1 MNEITA
7 ALHQLASGAEL
18 SRGAAREVMDAVMR
32 GDCPDAAF
40 GALFAMLHARGETID
55 ELAGFAESMR
65 AHVVAVAAPAGAID
79 TCGTGGDG
87 AGTFNVS
94 AAAALVAAGAGAV
107 VAKHGNRA
115 VSSSCGSADVLEAL
129 GGRLETDPDGVPAM
143 LDAAGFA
150 FLFAPVFHPSMRH
163 AAGPR
168 RALGMRTAFNYLGPI
183 TNPAHV
189 SRQVV
194 GVSDIDAARKLA
206 QVLQQLGTERALVVH
221 GGDGIDELS
230 LGAPSTMFD
239 VTPESVVVTVV
250 DAEQLGLARAPVS
263 AIAGGDAERNAGLL
277 RSVLDGSAAGPL
289 RDVVLLNAGA
299 ALVVADRA
307 ADIAEGI
314 DLARSSISTGNAEAR
329 LRAWI
334 AASDVGMVTT

>member
-1 MNEITA
+1 MNEITS
-7 ALHQLASGAEL
+7 ALHIVADGAEL
-18 SRGAAREVMDAVMR
+18 TRADAREVMDAVMR
-32 GDCPDAAF
+32 GACPDAAF

-65 AHVVAVAAPAGAID
+65 AHVVPVVAPVGAID

-94 AAAALVAAGAGAV
+94 TAAAFVAAGAGAI

-129 GGRLETDPDGVPAM
+129 GGRLETDPEAVPAM

-183 TNPAHV
+183 TNPAGV

-206 QVLQQLGTERALVVH
+206 QVLQQLGTQRALVVH
-221 GGDGIDELS
+221 GGDGLDELS

-239 VTPESVVVTVV
+239 VTPESVTVTVV
-250 DAEQLGLARAPVS
+250 DAEQLGLTKAPIA

-299 ALVVADRA
+299 ALVAADRA
-307 ADIAEGI
+307 ADMREGI
-314 DLARSSISTGNAEAR
+314 ALARGSIADGAAQERLAR
-329 LRAWI
+329 WI
-334 AASDVGMVTT
+334 AAGDAEVMGA

>member
-1 MNEITA
+1 MSEVTN
-7 ALHQLASGAEL
+7 ALHLLADGKEL
-18 SRGAAREVMDAVMR
+18 TRAQAREVMDAVMR

-40 GALFAMLHARGETID
+40 GALFAMLHARGESID

-65 AHVVAVAAPAGAID
+65 AHVVAVDAPAGSID

-94 AAAALVAAGAGAV
+94 TAAAFVAAGAGAI

-129 GGRLETDPDGVPAM
+129 GGRLETDPASVPAT
-143 LDAAGFA
+143 LEAAGFA

-183 TNPAHV
+183 TNPAGV
-189 SRQVV
+189 TRQVV

-221 GGDGIDELS
+221 GGDGLDELS

-239 VTPESVVVTVV
+239 VTPNSVVVTVV
-250 DAEQLGLARAPVS
+250 DAEQLGLVRAPVS

-277 RSVLDGSAAGPL
+277 RSVLDGSAAAPL

-299 ALVVADRA
+299 ALVAADRA
-307 ADIAEGI
+307 GDIAEGI
-314 DLARSSISTGNAEAR
+314 DLARRSISTGGAEAR

-334 AASDVGMVTT
+334 AVGDVGMVTA